1 MTLHGA
7 RNIVLVSRSGGG
19 MDAIDELEREMQR
32 HDARIVVI
40 KCDVTDE
47 DQVRQLV
54 GDCQSILPP
63 ICGVIHAAMVLR
75 VSTACT
81 HRVRKLTLLYRMF
94 F

>member
-1 MTLHGA
+1 
-7 RNIVLVSRSGGG
+7 

-32 HDARIVVI
+32 HDARIVVM

-75 VSTACT
+75 VSPTCT
-81 HRVRKLTLLYRMF
+81 HRVQKQLTLLYRMF